1 MNSNYQAFLTS
12 KRPTVRPFGF
22 DVPAS
27 QLNRHL
33 FDWQRRV
40 VQWSLLRG
48 RAALF
53 EECGLGKTLQQL
65 AWAEQV
71 AKRSGKPVVIHT
83 PVGVRRQT
91 QTEAER
97 FGIDCPVT
105 VANKQS
111 EVRPGINLVNY
122 EKIHLFN
129 SDTWGGVVLD
139 ECFPAGTKVDTPLGV
154 VRIEDIQ
161 EGGEIFNAAGVDI
174 VADVHRREVQYAVA
188 FTAGS
193 RITTSPN
200 HPVFTQRGWV
210 SSQDLK
216 PGDSVLQTDSAMRMV
231 SEDVSTSAV
240 YGIGTYKILREIL
253 LSEMA
258 YEPAGASCE
267 GSYQRDAREDWK
279 ENIGLAEKRFRGC
292 QEEHRANPFIESDA
306 KRRVSKKGVCHIE
319 SHEAQTFRAW
329 GEWTRDDFASK
340 DFEGCTGAELDG
352 GICVVFGKTNS
363 GLSHKL
369 QNRLSQSRAKNSYR
383 SGWSLSSLP
392 EISRP
397 KERCETGF
405 VRVESL
411 EILEQGNPE
420 LERLR
425 DEDGKLYFYD
435 LGATRHPSYSVSGL
449 LVHNSS
455 VLKAFTGKIKQMLC
469 DAYKLTPYR
478 LACTATPAPNDHMEL
493 GNHSEF
499 LGVLPSR
506 EMLSRWFVN
515 DTMKAGGYRL
525 RGHAKDDFWRWVA
538 SWAVCLSKPSDIG
551 GDDSGYELPELR
563 THRHIVE
570 AEDMEPTPGMLFN
583 VAQISATSLYEVK
596 RATAESRVRKAVELA
611 RASDGPCLI
620 WCDTNDEADRLASEL
635 PEANEVRGADSEDE
649 KDRKMKEFSSGECQI
664 LITKPSVAGFGMN
677 WQHCHYQIFAGLT
690 FSFESFYQAVRRCWR
705 FGQTRP
711 VDVHLVMA
719 ECDST
724 LEKTIGRKQ
733 ADHAV
738 MQSGM
743 ADAMRQATSG
753 KILDELRPSESQ
765 EIKSIII
772 PEWMK
777 SKGNQS

>member
-1 MNSNYQAFLTS
+1 MSVTLEYQSFLRE
-12 KRPTVRPFGF
+12 KRPTVKPFGF
-22 DVPAS
+22 EVPAI

-40 VQWSLLRG
+40 VQWALLRG

-71 AKRSGKPVVIHT
+71 VKHTNRPVVIHT

-91 QTEAER
+91 QAESER
-97 FGIDCPVT
+97 FGIGCPVT

-111 EVRPGINLVNY
+111 EVRDGINLVNY
-122 EKIHLFN
+122 EKMHLFN
-129 SDTWGGVVLD
+129 ASLWSGVVLD
-139 ECFPAGTKVDTPLGV
+139 E
-154 VRIEDIQ
+154 
-161 EGGEIFNAAGVDI
+161 
-174 VADVHRREVQYAVA
+174 
-188 FTAGS
+188 
-193 RITTSPN
+193 
-200 HPVFTQRGWV
+200 
-210 SSQDLK
+210 
-216 PGDSVLQTDSAMRMV
+216 
-231 SEDVSTSAV
+231 
-240 YGIGTYKILREIL
+240 
-253 LSEMA
+253 
-258 YEPAGASCE
+258 
-267 GSYQRDAREDWK
+267 
-279 ENIGLAEKRFRGC
+279 
-292 QEEHRANPFIESDA
+292 
-306 KRRVSKKGVCHIE
+306 
-319 SHEAQTFRAW
+319 
-329 GEWTRDDFASK
+329 
-340 DFEGCTGAELDG
+340 
-352 GICVVFGKTNS
+352 
-363 GLSHKL
+363 
-369 QNRLSQSRAKNSYR
+369 
-383 SGWSLSSLP
+383 
-392 EISRP
+392 
-397 KERCETGF
+397 
-405 VRVESL
+405 
-411 EILEQGNPE
+411 
-420 LERLR
+420 
-425 DEDGKLYFYD
+425 
-435 LGATRHPSYSVSGL
+435 
-449 LVHNSS
+449 SS
-455 VLKAFTGKIKQMLC
+455 VLKAFVGKTKQMLC

-525 RGHAKDDFWRWVA
+525 RGHAKDDFWRWVS

-551 GDDSGYELPELR
+551 GDDSGYQLPELR

-611 RASDGPCLI
+611 RNADGPCLI
-620 WCDTNDEADRLASEL
+620 WCDTNDEADRLAKEL

-649 KDRKMKEFSSGECQI
+649 KDRKMKEFSNGDCQI

-705 FGQTRP
+705 FGQTKP

-743 ADAMRQATSG
+743 ADAMKHATGG

-765 EIKSIII
+765 EVRSIII
-772 PEWMK
+772 PSWMQ